1 MIDPDN
7 AERWLTSTGAEPF
20 APKPKKKKPMRE
32 KRVERSHKDG
42 IAAAGGWSLKWVSPG
57 ISGVPDD
64 IDLHGVDAMM
74 KLFRDTD
81 DGREAYLY
89 DDDALR
95 AFLVRLLGAAITFTE
110 CKAPGKKPTPLQER
124 VHARL
129 RALGFTVNVVDQ
141 LRK

>member
-1 MIDPDN
+1 MPEAFN
-7 AERWLTSTGAEPF
+7 PV
-20 APKPKKKKPMRE
+20 KKKPKPIRE

-42 IAAAGGWSLKWVSPG
+42 VAAAGGWSLKFVSPG

-64 IDLHGVDAMM
+64 IDLYGVDRMVQ
-74 KLFRDTD
+74 LFASDPD
-81 DGREAYLY
+81 LPDLY
-89 DDDALR
+89 GVDLR
-95 AFLVRLLGAAITFTE
+95 GLCVRLLSAAIQFTE

-141 LRK
+141 VRKP